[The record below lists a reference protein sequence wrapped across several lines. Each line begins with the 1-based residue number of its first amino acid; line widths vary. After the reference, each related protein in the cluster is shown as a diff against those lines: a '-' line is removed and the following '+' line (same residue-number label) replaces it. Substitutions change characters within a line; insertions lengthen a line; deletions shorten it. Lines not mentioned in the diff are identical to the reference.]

1 MLNFRLDTLRYMP
14 LTIALIVICVI
25 VALFSRMGENEQVLF
40 PLFISVFYKSNL
52 PEIRAGE
59 WWRLLTPIFIHF
71 GYIHIIFNMMWLYD
85 LGRVLEAVQKSPRL
99 GLLVVVIG
107 VLSNLAQYGW
117 DGNPKFGGMSG
128 VVYGLLG
135 YVWMQARYNPR
146 SGFIV
151 NQQIML
157 MMMAWFV
164 ICWLGIVGNVANM
177 AHTAGLLSGGA
188 LGWLFSLQR
197 RS

>member
-1 MLNFRLDTLRYMP
+1 MMNFKLDTLRYMP
-14 LTIALIVICVI
+14 LTIVLIVICVM
-25 VALFSRMGENEQVLF
+25 VAVFSRVGANTELLL
-40 PLFISVFYKSNL
+40 PLFISEYANAGL
-52 PEIRAGE
+52 PEIRAGQL
-59 WWRLLTPIFIHF
+59 WRLLTPIFIHF
-71 GYIHIIFNMMWLYD
+71 TPTHIIFNLVSLYF
-85 LGRVLEAVQKSPRL
+85 LGSVLEVIQKSPRL

-107 VLSNLAQYGW
+107 VVSNLAQYGW
-117 DGNPKFGGMSG
+117 SGPNFGGMSG

-146 SGFIV
+146 CGFVV

-157 MMMAWFV
+157 MMMVWFV

-188 LGWLFSLQR
+188 LGWVFSLRR

>member
-1 MLNFRLDTLRYMP
+1 MP

-25 VALFSRMGENEQVLF
+25 VALFSRVGANTESLL
-40 PLFISVFYKSNL
+40 PLFISAYGNAGL

-59 WWRLLTPIFIHF
+59 LWRLLTPIFIHF
-71 GYIHIIFNMMWLYD
+71 GFIHIVFNMLWLYD
-85 LGRVLEAVQKSPRL
+85 LGRVLEVSQKSPQL
-99 GLLVVVIG
+99 GLLIVIIG
-107 VLSNLAQYGW
+107 VLSNLAQYAWG
-117 DGNPKFGGMSG
+117 GPGFGGMSG

-146 SGFIV
+146 CGFIV

-188 LGWLFSLQR
+188 LGWIFSLPR

>member
-25 VALFSRMGENEQVLF
+25 VAVFSRVGASTESLL
-40 PLFISVFYKSNL
+40 PLFISEYANAGL
-52 PEIRAGE
+52 PEIRDGQL
-59 WWRLLTPIFIHF
+59 WRLLTPIFIHF
-71 GYIHIIFNMMWLYD
+71 GFIHILFNMLWLYD
-85 LGRVLEAVQKSPRL
+85 LGRVLEVAQKSPQL
-99 GLLVVVIG
+99 GLLVVAIG
-107 VLSNLAQYGW
+107 VLSNLAQYWWG
-117 DGNPKFGGMSG
+117 GPGFGGMSG

>member
-1 MLNFRLDTLRYMP
+1 MMNFRLDTLRYMP
-14 LTIALIVICVI
+14 LTVALIVICVM
-25 VALFSRMGENEQVLF
+25 VALFSRVGANIESLL
-40 PLFISVFYKSNL
+40 PLFISAYDNAGL

-71 GYIHIIFNMMWLYD
+71 GIIHVVFNMLWLYD

-107 VLSNLAQYGW
+107 VISNLAQYGW
-117 DGNPKFGGMSG
+117 SGPNFGGMSG

-188 LGWLFSLQR
+188 LGWVFSLRR